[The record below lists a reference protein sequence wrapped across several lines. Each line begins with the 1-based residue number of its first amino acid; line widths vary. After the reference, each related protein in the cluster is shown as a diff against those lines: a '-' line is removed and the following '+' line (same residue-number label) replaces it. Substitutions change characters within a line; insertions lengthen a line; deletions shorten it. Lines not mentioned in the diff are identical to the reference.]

1 MNRIKEARERKLIRQ
16 QQLAKQLGVSQQ
28 AFNYYEKSKIIPDDD
43 TWDKME
49 KILDVP
55 AQYLKAETNDP
66 EGWDLWFDAT
76 GYNKERIIAEIN
88 RLTKSHRI
96 LESDSLQTK
105 IGKAVTFLDGRGGT
119 DYNAVTTTRKSI
131 NELLDKIKSDYYID
145 PIKNTKAHP
154 KDGKLSS
161 MVQTEK
167 DSNGSL
173 FYDDMNKEVYFKIS
187 EILQK
192 ASNELATLANGISN
206 KNNY

>member
-1 MNRIKEARERKLIRQ
+1 MNRIKEARERKLISQ

-28 AFNYYEKSKIIPDDD
+28 AVSYYEKGKRIPDDD

-119 DYNAVTTTRKSI
+119 DYNAVMSARRSI
-131 NELLDKIKSDYYID
+131 YELDNEIIHDYYID
-145 PIKNTKAHP
+145 PIKDAKSRTKN
-154 KDGKLSS
+154 GKLSS
-161 MVQTEK
+161 MINSKEHY
-167 DSNGSL
+167 DGSL
-173 FYDDMNKEVYFKIS
+173 FYDDMDKEVYFKMSKIFQNA
-187 EILQK
+187 LD
-192 ASNELATLANGISN
+192 ALAKLADDIPN
-206 KNNY
+206 KK